1 MSATSSAPVVEIEA
15 LSKDFGGLRAIDNLS
30 LDVRPGEILGIVGPN
45 GAGKSVLINLI
56 TGFYRASAGTIRFK
70 GHDISVMPRHQIS
83 RLGITRT
90 FQNIRLFRRMSVLE
104 NVLVANKRHAI
115 SPFASLFG
123 FGRKDR
129 DIEQAME
136 CIELMGLAARCNQ
149 LAGALAYGDARR
161 LEIARALAGEPRL
174 ILLDEP
180 AAGMNEEETAA
191 LIDDVRASRARVEAI
206 VLVEHD
212 MTLIRALSD
221 RMVAIDYGRKMAE
234 GTTEEVFA
242 DPIFNQAYLGLEA
255 DAHTARAAR

>member
-1 MSATSSAPVVEIEA
+1 MSSLTASVIAIDA
-15 LSKDFGGLRAIDNLS
+15 ISKDFGGLRAIDNLS
-30 LDVRPGEILGIVGPN
+30 LEVRSGEILGIVGPN

-56 TGFYRASAGTIRFK
+56 TGFYRVSAGAIHFK
-70 GHDISVMPRHQIS
+70 GRDISGLSRHAIS

-123 FGRKDR
+123 MRRR
-129 DIEQAME
+129 DVDQAME
-136 CIELMGLAARCNQ
+136 FISFMGLAERADQ
-149 LAGALAYGDARR
+149 LAGTLAYGDARR
-161 LEIARALAGEPRL
+161 LEIARALAGEPHL
-174 ILLDEP
+174 LLLDEP

-191 LIDDVRASRARVEAI
+191 LIDDIRASRARVAAI

-212 MTLIRALSD
+212 MTLIRELSD

-234 GTTEEVFA
+234 GSTEEVFA
-242 DPIFNQAYLGLEA
+242 DPTFNKAYLGLE
-255 DAHTARAAR
+255 TEETQIGTLNG